1 MPGLSPYVIAI
12 VASLLVAQ
20 ALKYVILMIRGKD
33 FDPLRQI
40 YSSGNIPSA
49 HSAAVIALLMVVGL
63 VDGVESGLFAMAFLF
78 AIVVM
83 YDAVMVRRSVGEQG
97 KALHLLIRTL
107 DKTGVLP
114 RAAQG
119 HTPLELV
126 AGALLGAAIGL
137 VVFFATK

>member
-1 MPGLSPYVIAI
+1 MIGVSPYLAAI
-12 VASLLVAQ
+12 VSALVLAQ
-20 ALKYVILMIRGKD
+20 ALKYVILVLRKQKV
-33 FDPLRQI
+33 DPLRQM

-49 HSAAVIALLMVVGL
+49 HSASVVALLTIVGL
-63 VDGVESGLFAMAFLF
+63 IDGVESGLFGITLLF
-78 AIVVM
+78 SVIVM

-97 KALHLLIRTL
+97 KALHLLIRTM

-114 RAAQG
+114 RAALG